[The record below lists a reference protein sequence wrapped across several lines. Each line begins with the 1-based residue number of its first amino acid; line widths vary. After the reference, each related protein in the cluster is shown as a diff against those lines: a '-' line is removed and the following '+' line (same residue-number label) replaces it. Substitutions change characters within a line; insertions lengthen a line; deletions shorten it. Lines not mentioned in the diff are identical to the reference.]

1 MAVCQR
7 QCARISRPGANNL
20 TQPANNKPSQP
31 LSDHSACSPASRSKH
46 SPTASVL
53 VVDPLEVMLTRA
65 RIFSTNYVPPYG
77 YTGNADSESAHET
90 PNRGPGLDCDGRA
103 NHVHDRDMQTV
114 VQTGSAAS
122 GVVQICDGVL
132 LAGQMSEA
140 EIGEMVCAAGLRSV
154 LNLRTPAEFDACRD
168 GHEPD
173 GRPCLGSH
181 ERDIVEG
188 LGLTYLHVP
197 VPRDGPYPA
206 ELCATVSQA
215 LGGLVSAGRA
225 PVLVHC
231 RSGARAK
238 EVLKAAIDEGLLDES
253 PCKPICVMD
262 NSCAPFPASAGELPA
277 AGFTGTM
284 IAGSQMGVP
293 MVPVHFQQPVS
304 LPAPPHVAVTIVG
317 AHIGTCHEPL
327 ASSGFGREPAQVQE
341 GSVGKASKEVVTEV
355 LQVPADSQPADNVPT
370 VDWRLTLAA
379 AVCMGLFFGVF
390 MDLSKVTLP
399 IVIREQFIF
408 QRFIMLKVFLGATGT
423 SAFVFS
429 LLSKVSA
436 ARFAAARE
444 AFFPGLVNKGM
455 AATTLG
461 PFILGAGMALAGA
474 CPGMVLIQ
482 CGSGVTSGLIALA
495 GGLLAAALFGVV
507 QAHLHPLMASCN
519 IKMARAEDLSPLKS
533 VPFSLLALG
542 MCVACFAVI
551 VILEVYFPWASAGK
565 LLQKPPH
572 WAWTAEMSG
581 FFEPWD
587 NYMPPA
593 LMGVGIGLLQV
604 PCVLLCNDS
613 LGSSSA
619 YMTLTSQ
626 LLVSTEMREK
636 LPHWSGFR
644 SGVGNWWQA
653 VYILSA
659 ILGAFISS
667 WSVGTFNKGKS
678 VKDWEAFVGGFLMI
692 FGSRIGSGCTSGHG
706 LSGMGLLALKSIV
719 AVPAMFAGGI
729 FVGFLYQT
737 IDPAGYTGFAAAN
750 LIQAPP

>member
-1 MAVCQR
+1 
-7 QCARISRPGANNL
+7 
-20 TQPANNKPSQP
+20 
-31 LSDHSACSPASRSKH
+31 
-46 SPTASVL
+46 
-53 VVDPLEVMLTRA
+53 
-65 RIFSTNYVPPYG
+65 
-77 YTGNADSESAHET
+77 
-90 PNRGPGLDCDGRA
+90 
-103 NHVHDRDMQTV
+103 
-114 VQTGSAAS
+114 
-122 GVVQICDGVL
+122 
-132 LAGQMSEA
+132 
-140 EIGEMVCAAGLRSV
+140 
-154 LNLRTPAEFDACRD
+154 
-168 GHEPD
+168 
-173 GRPCLGSH
+173 
-181 ERDIVEG
+181 
-188 LGLTYLHVP
+188 
-197 VPRDGPYPA
+197 
-206 ELCATVSQA
+206 
-215 LGGLVSAGRA
+215 
-225 PVLVHC
+225 
-231 RSGARAK
+231 
-238 EVLKAAIDEGLLDES
+238 
-253 PCKPICVMD
+253 
-262 NSCAPFPASAGELPA
+262 
-277 AGFTGTM
+277 
-284 IAGSQMGVP
+284 
-293 MVPVHFQQPVS
+293 
-304 LPAPPHVAVTIVG
+304 
-317 AHIGTCHEPL
+317 
-327 ASSGFGREPAQVQE
+327 
-341 GSVGKASKEVVTEV
+341 
-355 LQVPADSQPADNVPT
+355 
-370 VDWRLTLAA
+370 
-379 AVCMGLFFGVF
+379 
-390 MDLSKVTLP
+390 
-399 IVIREQFIF
+399 
-408 QRFIMLKVFLGATGT
+408 MLKVFLGATGT

-551 VILEVYFPWASAGK
+551 VILEIFFPWASKGK
-565 LLQKPPH
+565 LLQTPPD

-604 PCVLLCNDS
+604 PCVLFCSDS

-644 SGVGNWWQA
+644 TGVGNWWQA
-653 VYILSA
+653 VYILAA